1 MQAIIMIGGKQ
12 QQVRPGEVIRVE
24 RLNGNTGETVEFQ
37 RVLAIEDKNL
47 KLGSPFVNGAKVSG
61 EILKHGRA
69 DKIRV
74 LRYKRKKQYRKT
86 TGHRQ
91 AYTEVKIKEIMA

>member
-1 MQAIIMIGGKQ
+1 MVGGKQ
-12 QQVRPGEVIRVE
+12 QQVTPGEVIRVE

-37 RVLAIEDKNL
+37 RVLAIKDKNI
-47 KLGSPFVNGAKVSG
+47 KLGNPFINEAKVSG

-91 AYTEVKIKEIMA
+91 AYTEVKINEIMA

>member
-1 MQAIIMIGGKQ
+1 MQAIIMVGGKQ
-12 QQVRPGEVIRVE
+12 QQVKPGEVIRVE
-24 RLNGNTGETVEFQ
+24 RLNGDTGDTVEFQ

-74 LRYKRKKQYRKT
+74 LHYKRKKQYRKT

-91 AYTEVKIKEIMA
+91 SYTEVKINEIMA

>member
-1 MQAIIMIGGKQ
+1 MQAIIMVGGKQ
-12 QQVRPGEVIRVE
+12 QQVTPGEVIRVE

-37 RVLAIEDKNL
+37 RVLAIKDKNI
-47 KLGSPFVNGAKVSG
+47 KLGNPFINEAKVSG

-91 AYTEVKIKEIMA
+91 AYTEVKINEIMA